1 MGLRFYY
8 VIFANLFRAPYMLPY
23 MSYMGAHPEKYSE
36 ERRYKMVNHIID
48 LMKKSGNIYTKGYG
62 TENLPKEG
70 GYIMYPNHQ
79 GKYDVLGMIHTHK
92 KPCSFVMDEKRSHMP
107 LVHQVVDLLQSK
119 RMVLDDV
126 RQSFQ
131 VINEVAEEVKQG
143 KRYII
148 FPEGGYD
155 EKKGNQ
161 VEKFKAGTFKSA
173 VKAKCPIVPVAL
185 IDSYKVF
192 LGHTLKRIET
202 QVYYL
207 KPLYYEDYKGLTTA
221 QIANLVQEHI
231 TQAVNYV
238 LGKRED
244 RTVLEGQS

>member
-1 MGLRFYY
+1 MGLRFYF
-8 VIFANLFRAPYMLPY
+8 VIFANLFRIPLLPY

-36 ERRYKMVNHIID
+36 ERRYKMVNHIIN
-48 LMKKSGNIYTKGYG
+48 LMKRSGNIHTKGLG
-62 TENLPKEG
+62 KENLPKEG

-79 GKYDVLGMIHTHK
+79 GKYDVLGMIHTHE
-92 KPCSFVMDEKRSHMP
+92 KPCAFVMDEKRSHMP
-107 LVHQVVDLLQSK
+107 IVRQVVSLLQSK

-126 RQSFQ
+126 KQSFQ
-131 VINEVAEEVKQG
+131 VINEAAEEVAMG

-155 EKKGNQ
+155 ERKGNQ

-192 LGHTLKRIET
+192 VGHTLKRIET

-207 KPLYYEDYKGLTTA
+207 KPLYYEEYKDMTTA
-221 QIANLVQEHI
+221 QIANTVQERI
-231 TQAVNYV
+231 EQAVKYA
-238 LGKRED
+238 LAGA
-244 RTVLEGQS
+244 

>member
-1 MGLRFYY
+1 MGLRFYF
-8 VIFANLFRAPYMLPY
+8 VIFANLFRAPLLPY

-48 LMKKSGNIYTKGYG
+48 LMKKSGNIHTQGFGK
-62 TENLPKEG
+62 ENLPKEG

-79 GKYDVLGMIHTHK
+79 GKYDVLGMIHTHE
-92 KPCSFVMDEKRSHMP
+92 KPCAFVMDEKRSHMP
-107 LVHQVVDLLQSK
+107 IVHQVVSFLQSK

-131 VINEVAEEVKQG
+131 VINEVAKEVEKG

-192 LGHTLKRIET
+192 IGHTLKRIET

-207 KPLYYEDYKGLTTA
+207 KPLYYEEYKDMTTA
-221 QIANLVQEHI
+221 QIANTVQERI
-231 TQAVNYV
+231 EQAVEHV
-238 LGKRED
+238 VK
-244 RTVLEGQS
+244 SA